1 MKFLLLFIV
10 IISSSCDINHFPTYF
25 SYNSVRITKIE
36 LFEFQPVNSNGNKW
50 DDESYPDIYLIF
62 SEENQPLI
70 ISPIRIEVE
79 KSNLP
84 IDIFFSTDIIS
95 NYFYKDLEIFLYD
108 KDELTE
114 DDLMG
119 RSGIFNFSNA
129 IINNSYEN
137 ILYLENAYLKLK
149 VHLNWLE

>member
-1 MKFLLLFIV
+1 
-10 IISSSCDINHFPTYF
+10 
-25 SYNSVRITKIE
+25 
-36 LFEFQPVNSNGNKW
+36 VNSNGNKW

-84 IDIFFSTDIIS
+84 IDIFFFTDIIS
-95 NYFYKDLEIFLYD
+95 NYFYKDLELFVYD

-114 DDLMG
+114 DDLIG

-129 IINNSYEN
+129 IINNNYEN
-137 ILYLENAYLKLK
+137 ILYLENGYLKLK